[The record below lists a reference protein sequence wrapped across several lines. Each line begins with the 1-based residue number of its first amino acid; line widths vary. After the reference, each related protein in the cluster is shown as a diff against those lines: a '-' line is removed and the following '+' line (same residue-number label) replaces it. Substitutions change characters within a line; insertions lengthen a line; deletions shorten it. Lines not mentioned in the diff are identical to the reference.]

1 MIDYKPKEKKFSK
14 AINFDNA
21 MVFVKSV
28 VIIIAMVA
36 LYTAVGLLEK

>member
-1 MIDYKPKEKKFSK
+1 MIDYKQKEKKFSK

-21 MVFVKSV
+21 IDFVKSV
-28 VIIIAMVA
+28 IIIMAMAA